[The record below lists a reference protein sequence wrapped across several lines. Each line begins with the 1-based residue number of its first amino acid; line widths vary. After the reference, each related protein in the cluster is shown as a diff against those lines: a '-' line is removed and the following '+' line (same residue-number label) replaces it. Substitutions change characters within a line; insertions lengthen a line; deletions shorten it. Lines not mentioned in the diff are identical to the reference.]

1 MQTQC
6 FSSLILCWT
15 WAGFWTEC
23 LTSLGW
29 TGLERKIWP
38 ITVSFILFLDFG
50 TWEGAGQTW
59 SGVLLRDHFHCV
71 VLSVTQMTKQTPLSL
86 FCSQTFSINTPMFLS
101 THCLLPYMRAF
112 AQVADSKTCC
122 LLHIMFVNDNTT
134 VYVFILCHLWL
145 SGCWMHLPP
154 VDLSP
159 EISPHFPYNHQNC

>member
-1 MQTQC
+1 M
-6 FSSLILCWT
+6 
-15 WAGFWTEC
+15 TE
-23 LTSLGW
+23 
-29 TGLERKIWP
+29 
-38 ITVSFILFLDFG
+38 
-50 TWEGAGQTW
+50 
-59 SGVLLRDHFHCV
+59 
-71 VLSVTQMTKQTPLSL
+71 QTPLSL

-159 EISPHFPYNHQNC
+159 EISPHFPYNHQNCYVYRCLVWRNHTDTSSYTSRCFFLLYFILKEDSSLCVIALLTMSPKYFLENDSNSWDRWSALSYTHGEKKLK